1 MENARRVV
9 AKITE
14 FPWGQF
20 CLCYCCRNCV
30 SGSNKMWL
38 ETFQAN
44 FHDETKN
51 ISSFFLFRKQ
61 FYHFLGVLRRIIGD
75 HFWDLLLPHY
85 SVAFVTLCEKAIS
98 QQIWRVVPTTDVAAR
113 FLIRLKVVQK
123 RKENGFYWW
132 WCSESSFTYPA
143 ALLRSS
149 LSSLFWFSGFLRPQ
163 NWTLEI
169 WTVLRLMCN
178 EVVSKVKGG
187 GSQGDLTGLQ
197 SQGNPQPMHL
207 PRLQRDQPHW
217 RQYTLDSQKTISK
230 LWTLRHL
237 SASASWTSARIQ
249 EYVFP

>member
-1 MENARRVV
+1 MTFSWFLARLVSYAHIPVSGLPAFCRRLYAAPPRRRHILLILLPSGTAAEYWICLLLSIGILSYQGKKVSSSLLPNYSYFYSVASEVGTGNFIMENARRVV

-61 FYHFLGVLRRIIGD
+61 FYHFLGALRRIIGD
-75 HFWDLLLPHY
+75 HFWDLLLPPND
-85 SVAFVTLCEKAIS
+85 VAFVTLCEKAIS
-98 QQIWRVVPTTDVAAR
+98 QQISCVVPTTDVAAR

-132 WCSESSFTYPA
+132 SS
-143 ALLRSS
+143 
-149 LSSLFWFSGFLRPQ
+149 Q
-163 NWTLEI
+163 
-169 WTVLRLMCN
+169 
-178 EVVSKVKGG
+178 
-187 GSQGDLTGLQ
+187 
-197 SQGNPQPMHL
+197 
-207 PRLQRDQPHW
+207 
-217 RQYTLDSQKTISK
+217 
-230 LWTLRHL
+230 
-237 SASASWTSARIQ
+237 
-249 EYVFP
+249 